1 MINFPTSL
9 DTLTNPNAGDNT
21 SVVSHSLQHQ
31 NVNDAIE
38 ALEAKVGVNSSAVT
52 SSHDY
57 KLSEVAGSDK
67 AVSKTGTQTLTNK
80 TLTSPTIN
88 GGTLDSAT
96 ITSPTVTVGSD
107 AVGDI
112 YTRDTGGALARIGAG
127 TTGQVLTSNGAGT
140 KPTYQT
146 PSTITKA
153 EVQNQ
158 SVIYAT
164 AGGTANALTLTLSPA
179 PSAYTAGMKV
189 SFKASASNTGA
200 TTINVNGL
208 GVKDIRKD
216 IDKALVGGEIV
227 NGGIYELSYDG
238 TNFQATT
245 VQTSFMGYP
254 TVGKIYTN
262 TTQSTNGSS
271 TVVTIYSGTLVANT
285 LTTNRAIK
293 GEVLIYAGNS
303 VSGSSSVD
311 FKIGGTTIFQTFGQ
325 ASSVFNSYRIKYTIA
340 YNSSTSVSFSMD
352 KIQSV
357 SNPTPGTEN
366 VASQISTNYSTSVTV
381 PALTSDRTFLIEI
394 PVSSVGT
401 FTHVHSYAELV

>member
-31 NVNDAIE
+31 NANDAIE

-57 KLSEVAGSDK
+57 KLSEVTGSDK

-80 TLTSPTIN
+80 TLTAPTIN

-112 YTRDTGGALARIGAG
+112 YTRDTGGSLARIGAG

-189 SFKASASNTGA
+189 SFKASATNTGA

-208 GVKDIRKD
+208 GVLSIVTGLSRPLLAGDIL
-216 IDKALVGGEIV
+216 INQIYEIV
-227 NGGIYELSYDG
+227 YNSTG
-238 TNFQATT
+238 TVWQLVNPASTKTLKVDPQD
-245 VQTSFMGYP
+245 
-254 TVGKIYTN
+254 N
-262 TTQSTNGSS
+262 TTSS
-271 TVVTIYSGTLVANT
+271 TTEKTIATFSVPGSTLNTGRAIRIKTLV
-285 LTTNRAIK
+285 
-293 GEVLIYAGNS
+293 
-303 VSGSSSVD
+303 
-311 FKIGGTTIFQTFGQ
+311 FQTQ
-325 ASSVFNSYRIKYTIA
+325 ASNT
-340 YNSSTSVSFSMD
+340 
-352 KIQSV
+352 
-357 SNPTPGTEN
+357 
-366 VASQISTNYSTSVTV
+366 
-381 PALTSDRTFLIEI
+381 
-394 PVSSVGT
+394 GT
-401 FTHVHSYAELV
+401 FTYKLKYGSTTLVTGAIVTSDSANRNFAGFVEAVLYFNVATNAQYGTLGVILAKEGSITSNENSAGFAGSGTSTEDSSVSKTIELTVTSASASYTATAYGSTIELL